1 MPITPYHGHTQ
12 FEYKPLGLEKFASP
26 LAKMQEG
33 FDIANT
39 NLAASEFDLKY
50 LPYGTD
56 KERAQDLLETVDE
69 KRNAIAENLLKTKNY
84 RAAQKD
90 LLELNKLWKKDPELN
105 ALRGNYESFIEWD
118 KEQKDRVGKSREQ
131 NGITQAD
138 YEINKERAI
147 AEFSGKGGTS
157 FKADEVNPQGDYTT
171 FGKRA
176 KLANQAEQIEK
187 IKLEISKANPAD
199 RITMF
204 QSMGID
210 TDTMDKKTM
219 EIITTSQSALD
230 IKQAT
235 ENYLATQPHFKE
247 WATQDADDK
256 YWKTA
261 QTPKGLEELNSKL
274 SNIAIQSI
282 DRNTKS
288 LQAKIADKKTSPAE
302 REQLQEVLKEREAD
316 KAILNGMK
324 ATGEYDEEVMKDL
337 YTQQHINKIFNADA
351 VAQVLAFSQVDKN
364 LIFRNLDT
372 GTGTGSGTGTDQL
385 GGTPWVSPASD
396 MKWNIPNIK
405 KEIRTS
411 TGQLFNTVKA
421 INDIGEVGKDKKG
434 LMRKVVNANITNK
447 EGYKNFSGMY
457 EKQKAIFESINR
469 GDSYEAFKKNVK
481 SSGMS
486 KASDKDI
493 QQLYNTLQ
501 PTTNAKGKR
510 VANYAL
516 QALNQGIQ
524 EGEATFINVKS
535 NKENLFN
542 IQKNVQENQEFK
554 KFASE
559 IGGSSPRNSY
569 DSSFGVSRKDP
580 KFKEAVNLFNAKT
593 YTPEQLKKAGV
604 DISKLKYA
612 GSIDPNDKNKTI
624 TFPILSFDQVAKL
637 KNYKN
642 AVDAANKGFDFAG
655 ATVLDVYDWED
666 GKYQKGSTGK
676 QISLK
681 NVIDRSVDHVANKS
695 NIVQEMSYDLVDV
708 PKVGLSLQR
717 AFPTINDVIQSLSA
731 EGQGGFFKGQP
742 GFDDKGNPLPGTN
755 LDYSESKKPN
765 LRFHGSQTYLRFP
778 IKLED
783 GSKTSVVVI
792 ARKGMEPKLEETF
805 LNVINASQGDSK
817 LETTNRKTMYNNLF
831 ELRYPGNNITDVK
844 GDQLKVDSKNLEET
858 VGTVTTPNG
867 TLSVVKRHTG
877 ERPIYILQDRGG
889 NKVGEDFESVRAA
902 REVMGEMIFGY

>member
-56 KERAQDLLETVDE
+56 KERAQNLLETVDE

-351 VAQVLAFSQVDKN
+351 VAQVLAFSQVDKD

-372 GTGTGSGTGTDQL
+372 GTGTGSGAGTDQL

-396 MKWNIPNIK
+396 MTWNIPNIK

-501 PTTNAKGKR
+501 PTTNAKGER

-524 EGEATFINVKS
+524 EGESTFINVKS

-542 IQKNVQENQEFK
+542 LKTTIQKDTDFV
-554 KFASE
+554 KFSNE
-559 IGGSSPRNSY
+559 IGESIPPIGITGTANK
-569 DSSFGVSRKDP
+569 VEKIAQT
-580 KFKEAVNLFNAKT
+580 KLFNAKT
-593 YTPEQLKKAGV
+593 YTPEQLKKAGINVKNRQEQVSV
-604 DISKLKYA
+604 DGKIYDFL
-612 GSIDPNDKNKTI
+612 
-624 TFPILSFDQVAKL
+624 TFNQVARLNGFK
-637 KNYKN
+637 
-642 AVDAANKGFDFAG
+642 DAADAHFKGFTFGNASSKKDI
-655 ATVLDVYDWED
+655 T
-666 GKYQKGSTGK
+666 K
-676 QISLK
+676 
-681 NVIDRSVDHVANKS
+681 SVGDLFENKFIEKVNKS

-742 GFDDKGNPLPGTN
+742 GFDKNGNPLPGTN